1 LIDQKEFKT
10 MFKDRTVLVTGANG
24 FLGKT
29 TVAMLKEYNDA
40 SDADIKLLTPPRLPI
55 ESYSGETSLDLRD
68 RSSVRAYFAAMNP
81 DIVFH
86 IAARVGGLGYI
97 GKDPSAIFL
106 ENLQMTCNILEMCNE
121 YNIGKLII
129 AGSACAY
136 PPIDGRKM
144 KENEFLSGAMHESVE
159 MYGFS
164 KRALY
169 MGSKAFENLNASIL
183 ILTNLYGPCD
193 KFGEESH
200 VVAALI
206 KKFADA
212 KRDNKPEIINWGT
225 GKPVREFLFSR
236 DAAEA
241 LISAVIRNA
250 PLGPINIGNGI
261 GTTIRKL
268 SDTLTELV
276 EYEGEVIW
284 DDTKPDGAMYKVL
297 DVECAKNILRWK
309 ATTPLKEGLRETIE
323 WYNYNWKDGM
333 K

>member
-1 LIDQKEFKT
+1 MEIKEFKRV
-10 MFKDRTVLVTGANG
+10 FEDKTVLITGANG

-29 TVAMLKEYNDA
+29 TVMLLKEYNDA
-40 SDADIKLLTPPRLPI
+40 ANANIKFLTPSRLLI
-55 ESYSGETSLDLRD
+55 ENYSEGLSLDLRD
-68 RSSVRAYFAAMNP
+68 RSSTKAYFAAMNP

-97 GKDPSAIFL
+97 GKDPFAIFL
-106 ENLQMTCNILEMCNE
+106 ENLQITCNILEMCNAHDVE
-121 YNIGKLII
+121 KLVI

-144 KENEFLSGAMHESVE
+144 KESEFLSGAMHESVE

-169 MGSKAFENLNASIL
+169 MGTKAFKDLDASFL
-183 ILTNLYGPCD
+183 ILTNLYGPFD

-206 KKFADA
+206 KKFVDA
-212 KRDNKPEIINWGT
+212 KRDNDSEIVNWGT

-241 LISAVIRNA
+241 LIAAAIYNT
-250 PLGPINIGNGI
+250 PIYNPINIGNGI
-261 GTTIRKL
+261 GTTIKEL
-268 SDTLTELV
+268 SNILTELV
-276 EYEGEVIW
+276 KYEGEVIW
-284 DDTKPDGAMYKVL
+284 DETKPDGAMYKVL
-297 DVECAKNILRWK
+297 DVDHAKDILGWEV
-309 ATTPLKEGLRETIE
+309 TTSLRKGLRETIK
-323 WYNYNWKDGM
+323 WYECNWKDGM